1 MTVVTYPEI
10 DDLRCQFEGQ
20 EGSNLAFDTLEGHEG
35 NLDQAIEDLAEKA
48 GINIWSHLERLN
60 EQCRSFICQ
69 KAVRRT
75 LPGLADVV
83 TTFLAQFYS
92 PGLLAA
98 ALGVLIAVKVESDL
112 EIYCD
117 LG

>member
-10 DDLRCQFEGQ
+10 DALRSQFEGQ
-20 EGSNLAFDTLEGHEG
+20 EGSDLAFDILEEHEG
-35 NLDQAIEDLAEKA
+35 NLDKAIEDLADKE
-48 GINIWSHLERLN
+48 GINIWSLN

-83 TTFLAQFYS
+83 TTFLAQFYL
-92 PGLLAA
+92 PGLFAA

-117 LG
+117 F

>member
-20 EGSNLAFDTLEGHEG
+20 EGSNLAFDT
-35 NLDQAIEDLAEKA
+35 LDQAIEDLAEKA